1 MRSTAHKNDTGNKKK
16 TGRGMEARSI
26 SPETYSTQK
35 VDNETETIKLTTE
48 TKLFSNILSLDL
60 TKDFFQS

>member
-1 MRSTAHKNDTGNKKK
+1 
-16 TGRGMEARSI
+16 MEARSI